1 MNKLEKKYPELVI
14 AEAGKDEKAIE
25 NKFFRL
31 IVPKN
36 CSPTINDDGGTIP
49 LADSVIEFAV
59 AELPVKVENEE
70 DYLKIYKL
78 ILSEYLPDDS
88 AEIIIANSRMIGSG
102 MKESKN
108 NIHSFSILMI
118 SSKNQYLFKLSS
130 KDRRQMMQFKDDVT
144 KIAKSLVETGE
155 IYVASE
161 GSRRDI
167 GLSVLLKA
175 NEGGF
180 LSIGK
185 SEN

>member
-1 MNKLEKKYPELVI
+1 V
-14 AEAGKDEKAIE
+14 
-25 NKFFRL
+25 
-31 IVPKN
+31 VPKSSN
-36 CSPTINDDGGTIP
+36 SQINDDGGTIR

-59 AELPVKVENEE
+59 AELPVKVENED

-108 NIHSFSILMI
+108 NVHSYSILLI

-130 KDRRQMMQFKDDVT
+130 KDRRQMLQFKDAVT
-144 KIAKSLVETGE
+144 KMSKSLVETGE
-155 IYVASE
+155 IYVATE

-185 SEN
+185 SDK